1 MANMTASVGSAVV
14 SNSVADDPST
24 GRSVK
29 RKSLLRRLNNR
40 VLHALCRSLPGAG
53 SLRVVLHRLR
63 GVQVGEGVFIGED
76 VYLENEYP
84 EAVEIHDGAIVTL
97 RCVILAHTRGPG
109 RVIIEKNAY
118 VGAGCII
125 IASANRTLTIGEG
138 AVISAGCV
146 VNSSVPRYTLFA
158 CERGKVVAEV
168 TRPLPLCDEYM
179 DFVKGLRPLRKD
191 KQ

>member
-1 MANMTASVGSAVV
+1 MVSVGRAVV
-14 SNSVADDPST
+14 STPLADGPSA
-24 GRSVK
+24 GLSFK
-29 RKSLLRRLNNR
+29 RKSLLRRLSNR

-63 GVQVGEGVFIGED
+63 GVQVGKGVFIGDD
-76 VYLENEYP
+76 VYVENEYP
-84 EAVEIHDGAIVTL
+84 EAIEIHDGASVTL

-109 RVIIEKNAY
+109 RVVIEKNAY

-125 IASANRTLTIGEG
+125 VASANRTLTIGEG

-146 VNSSVPRYTLFA
+146 INSSVPKYTLFA
-158 CERGKVVAEV
+158 CERGKAVAEV
-168 TRPLPLCDEYM
+168 TRPLPLCTEYM
-179 DFVKGLRPLRKD
+179 DFVKGLRPLRNN